1 MRGPRGIRGGG
12 RERRSTRPLTTDRLA
27 GAVLAA
33 FAILVLWE
41 SRNIPFGAIVE
52 PGPGAVPV
60 LLALTL
66 LVCSLA
72 VVVGGA
78 AAHPVAA
85 LQWTEW
91 RHAVAILGACVFMAL
106 MLERLGYRLTI
117 LVVLMAMLSLVER
130 KGWVV
135 AAVFAASFSL
145 GTYYLFNTLL
155 RVPMPQGPFG
165 F

>member
-1 MRGPRGIRGGG
+1 M
-12 RERRSTRPLTTDRLA
+12 TTDRLA

-33 FAILVLWE
+33 FSIFVLWE
-41 SRNIPFGAIVE
+41 SRTLPFGTIWE
-52 PGPGAVPV
+52 PGAAAVPV

-78 AAHPVAA
+78 RAYPVVAVP
-85 LQWTEW
+85 WTEW
-91 RHAVAILGACVFMAL
+91 PHAVAILGACVFMAL
-106 MLERLGYRLTI
+106 ALERLGYRLTI
-117 LVVLMAMLSLVER
+117 LVALLALLTLVEK

-135 AAVFAASFSL
+135 GVVFAVTFSL
-145 GTYYLFNTLL
+145 GSHYLFSVLL